1 MNTNKILVA
10 GLIGGVAAFL
20 LGWLVF
26 GILLKDAMVSPVAGF
41 MKPEED
47 MIWWAMI
54 ASNLIWG
61 TTYAYIFVQWANI
74 STWMSGAKAGATLGL
89 LIALS
94 YDLSFYAMSN
104 MFTMQSMVT
113 DVLASVF
120 MSAAIG
126 AVIGWW
132 LGRK

>member
-61 TTYAYIFVQWANI
+61 MTYAYIFVQWASI
-74 STWMSGAKAGATLGL
+74 STWMTGAKAGAILGL
-89 LIALS
+89 LISLS
-94 YDLSFYAMSN
+94 YDLSFFAMTN
-104 MFTMQSMVT
+104 MFTMQSMLM